1 MYKEFA
7 SMEVRMYKQ
16 FASMAVRMYKEFV
29 DSMAV
34 RMH

>member
-1 MYKEFA
+1 
-7 SMEVRMYKQ
+7 MEVRMYKQ